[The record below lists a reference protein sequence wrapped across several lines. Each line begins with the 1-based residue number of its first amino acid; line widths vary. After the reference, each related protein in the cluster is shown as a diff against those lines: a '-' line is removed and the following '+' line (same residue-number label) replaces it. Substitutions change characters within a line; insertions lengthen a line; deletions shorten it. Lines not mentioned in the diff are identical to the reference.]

1 MSTVIDYDE
10 LLCSKSVCM
19 SSSLLLPGKTCLNKV
34 LINTSNRKTIY

>member
-19 SSSLLLPGKTCLNKV
+19 SSSLLLPGKTCLNI
-34 LINTSNRKTIY
+34 LPGEREGPSL